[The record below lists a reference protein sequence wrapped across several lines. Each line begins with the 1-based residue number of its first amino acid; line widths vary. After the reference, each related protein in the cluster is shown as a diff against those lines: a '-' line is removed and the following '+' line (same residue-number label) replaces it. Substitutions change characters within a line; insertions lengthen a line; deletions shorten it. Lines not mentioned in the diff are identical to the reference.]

1 MVTNSISDSRGTN
14 LYQILALFILSE
26 AFVNYKLRLEFIIS
40 VNYYEILKREVLD
53 MLEKAYQLSEDEKY
67 TQALKYYKNILQ
79 IEHDNIGVIIDYG
92 VTLQNLE
99 FYSQALAVY
108 DRALNL
114 QPKNMSALINKGS
127 VFHTLGKYTDAI
139 TCYNIALSI
148 DKNNPMALVYKGL
161 CIAEI
166 GNIQLA
172 AKYFKKALL
181 IDTEYELAK
190 ISINAI
196 KCITK

>member
-1 MVTNSISDSRGTN
+1 M
-14 LYQILALFILSE
+14 
-26 AFVNYKLRLEFIIS
+26 LRT
-40 VNYYEILKREVLD
+40 VADAQPN
-53 MLEKAYQLSEDEKY
+53 
-67 TQALKYYKNILQ
+67 KNILQ

-114 QPKNMSALINKGS
+114 QPKNMSVLINKGS

-139 TCYNIALSI
+139 TCYNIVLRT
-148 DKNNPMALVYKGL
+148 DKNNPIALAYKGL
-161 CIAEI
+161 CIAET

-172 AKYFKKALL
+172 TKYFKKALY
-181 IDTEYELAK
+181 IDGEYELAK
-190 ISINAI
+190 ISLNTTNSIM
-196 KCITK
+196 KSQ